1 MNLSCFLFNLW
12 CFFTLVIHTQH
23 ERDGIFNYMMM
34 LTVIRLLK
42 LLGKEAMEFFV
53 QQLMRT
59 REESRYEED

>member
-1 MNLSCFLFNLW
+1 M
-12 CFFTLVIHTQH
+12 VHTQH